1 MNTNY
6 LLLSVSTATFGFLI
20 WFAMS
25 ASLRL
30 PKMFQIQFDIN
41 RPYMNRFLRRRI
53 LMFILYVLVPYVLIY
68 DFNILGVT
76 TLSELDINFF
86 WNQRSTLW
94 VVILVPV
101 VIIVNFFISKTTPNL
116 SEFPEIRLTRWTL
129 KLYLLSAITWA
140 FQIFAQEFLYR
151 GMLLQSLRM
160 CGLSDMMAIIISTGV
175 YALTQYFQ
183 RSLVSIT
190 NILYGLLACYIVIDT
205 NSLLPVFVIHLAN
218 ALFAE
223 WFAIWRHPEI
233 GIAS

>member
-1 MNTNY
+1 
-6 LLLSVSTATFGFLI
+6 
-20 WFAMS
+20 
-25 ASLRL
+25 
-30 PKMFQIQFDIN
+30 
-41 RPYMNRFLRRRI
+41 MNRFLRRRI

-140 FQIFAQEFLYR
+140 FQIFALEFLYR
-151 GMLLQSLRM
+151 GMLLQSMRM

-183 RSLVSIT
+183 RSLVSII

-233 GIAS
+233 GTAS